1 MNNIL
6 STIVFANGI
15 YDILCALS
23 ITRRI
28 HIPVLNKLHLSL
40 FKRRPNPDYLAL
52 WIFVNGIVRCSIYNR
67 QAITLITLSYYIEAV
82 LFAVEWMKNNVVVE
96 KTVFVIVS
104 SVVLGYLVERM

>member
-15 YDILCALS
+15 YDILCAIS
-23 ITRRI
+23 ICLRPIVR
-28 HIPVLNKLHLSL
+28 IPVLDELHLSL
-40 FKRRPNPDYLAL
+40 FKRRPNPYHIAL
-52 WIFVNGIVRCSIYNR
+52 WIFVNGIVRCSQEIP
-67 QAITLITLSYYIEAV
+67 LIALSYYIEAV

-96 KTVFVIVS
+96 KTVFVIAS